1 MKSKYYLKFTGKYLV
16 RMVTLLIAVSVISFV
31 LVSLSPV
38 DPVQQYV
45 GSVPNVSV
53 EQRAKIAEYWGLNDP
68 PVERFLAWGKSILH
82 GDFGVSLLYRR
93 PVLDIIREKF
103 AASLALMMTAWV
115 FSGVIG
121 FGVGC
126 MMGVWNGKWPDK
138 ILKKVCLIMCSIP
151 TFWIGI
157 VFLMIFS
164 VQLGWF
170 PMGMSVPKGV
180 PADQVTLLQRIHH

>member
-1 MKSKYYLKFTGKYLV
+1 MT
-16 RMVTLLIAVSVISFV
+16 RLLSGFWH
-31 LVSLSPV
+31 
-38 DPVQQYV
+38 
-45 GSVPNVSV
+45 
-53 EQRAKIAEYWGLNDP
+53 R
-68 PVERFLAWGKSILH
+68 GKSILH
-82 GDFGVSLLYRR
+82 GDFGGIPCCW

-164 VQLGWF
+164 VQLG
-170 PMGMSVPKGV
+170 
-180 PADQVTLLQRIHH
+180 